1 MNLRIAVK
9 QFLVVRMSVVSRW
22 IARVVESKET
32 NVVFFCGFFFSK
44 VEWTDVV
51 ESKVLNGYVLVSG
64 SSKRCAGRQP

>member
-9 QFLVVRMSVVSRW
+9 QFLVVRKSVVTRW

-32 NVVFFCGFFFSK
+32 KVVFFCGFFFSK

-51 ESKVLNGYVLVSG
+51 ESKVLEWICISFRVIEALC
-64 SSKRCAGRQP
+64 R